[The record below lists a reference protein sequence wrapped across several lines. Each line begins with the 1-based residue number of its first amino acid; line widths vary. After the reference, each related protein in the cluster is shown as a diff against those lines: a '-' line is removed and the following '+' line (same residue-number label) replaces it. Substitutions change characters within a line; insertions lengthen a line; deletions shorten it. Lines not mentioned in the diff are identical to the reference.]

1 MKSSSYPVIILGI
14 TFFLATSFITQVKS
28 MIAYDCDDKDS
39 EISAVSIRDVAEC
52 PEINTAYYSESGTVK
67 VIQRDEISLQHVWT
81 CLIEVTRLISHCGM
95 HSHSSVVA
103 GGIMNYIYRVGAEE
117 CRSIHRYRTLK
128 IYQQNIGGITMN
140 GTTTASLT
148 LEGVVDPDGTCE
160 GSTYHEN
167 GQVWKDV
174 VIIAT
179 IKIQVTD
186 YLAKMKLD
194 ENEISL
200 IGGVVCPFLKGYCFD
215 TNLGETTWEVSPL
228 RTCEEK
234 LSLLYHGQAEKIKN
248 QFTTEQIIVVED
260 NTKREILRTRLLMAP
275 LVPSTLSQLVK
286 ESGGYVGRVLG
297 EVLYIMRCVP
307 RTVAIRRT
315 EKCYNELPIVVN
327 NASKFMAPVTRI
339 IQTHA
344 EEVDCNGLMP
354 PLYLIDDQWMGL
366 SPYPTIKKAPEV
378 LSPESNLK
386 LTFFPIQPVGTLGI
400 YTQEEISN
408 AQRILTFGN
417 ERKAVENIIARRVA
431 GLETTGQGFS
441 TVNLFN
447 TEEMKELAHNT
458 IRQVWGWFTD
468 LGLFMSGLMGFYAIF
483 RIIKYGIG
491 VILNGIQL
499 YQTLGCGVMILA
511 SLWNNLTM
519 WVTHRHH
526 QKVGKAKTDPVVD
539 QPTQL
544 NEVTT

>member
-1 MKSSSYPVIILGI
+1 
-14 TFFLATSFITQVKS
+14 
-28 MIAYDCDDKDS
+28 
-39 EISAVSIRDVAEC
+39 
-52 PEINTAYYSESGTVK
+52 
-67 VIQRDEISLQHVWT
+67 
-81 CLIEVTRLISHCGM
+81 
-95 HSHSSVVA
+95 
-103 GGIMNYIYRVGAEE
+103 
-117 CRSIHRYRTLK
+117 
-128 IYQQNIGGITMN
+128 
-140 GTTTASLT
+140 
-148 LEGVVDPDGTCE
+148 
-160 GSTYHEN
+160 
-167 GQVWKDV
+167 
-174 VIIAT
+174 
-179 IKIQVTD
+179 
-186 YLAKMKLD
+186 
-194 ENEISL
+194 
-200 IGGVVCPFLKGYCFD
+200 
-215 TNLGETTWEVSPL
+215 
-228 RTCEEK
+228 
-234 LSLLYHGQAEKIKN
+234 
-248 QFTTEQIIVVED
+248 
-260 NTKREILRTRLLMAP
+260 
-275 LVPSTLSQLVK
+275 
-286 ESGGYVGRVLG
+286 
-297 EVLYIMRCVP
+297 MRCVP

-327 NASKFMAPVTRI
+327 NASKFRAPVTLI

-366 SPYPTIKKAPEV
+366 CPYPTIKKAPEV

-386 LTFFPIQPVGTLGI
+386 LTFFPIQPVGTLKI

-441 TVNLFN
+441 TVNLLN
-447 TEEMKELAHNT
+447 TEEMEELAHNT

-483 RIIKYGIG
+483 RIVKYGRG

-511 SLWNNLTM
+511 SLWNNFTM

-544 NEVTT
+544 NEVTTQRIYPNLSHWTEQQDSEGAKDIFSGKGEK

>member
-1 MKSSSYPVIILGI
+1 
-14 TFFLATSFITQVKS
+14 
-28 MIAYDCDDKDS
+28 
-39 EISAVSIRDVAEC
+39 
-52 PEINTAYYSESGTVK
+52 
-67 VIQRDEISLQHVWT
+67 
-81 CLIEVTRLISHCGM
+81 
-95 HSHSSVVA
+95 
-103 GGIMNYIYRVGAEE
+103 
-117 CRSIHRYRTLK
+117 
-128 IYQQNIGGITMN
+128 MN

-148 LEGVVDPDGTCE
+148 LEGVVDSDGTCE

-194 ENEISL
+194 EDEISL

-215 TNLGETTWEVSPL
+215 TNLGETTWE
-228 RTCEEK
+228 
-234 LSLLYHGQAEKIKN
+234 
-248 QFTTEQIIVVED
+248 
-260 NTKREILRTRLLMAP
+260 REILRTRLLMAP
-275 LVPSTLSQLVK
+275 SVPSTLSQLVK

-354 PLYLIDDQWMGL
+354 SLYLIDDQWMGL
-366 SPYPTIKKAPEV
+366 SPYPTIKKLRSV
-378 LSPESNLK
+378 VTESYLK
-386 LTFFPIQPVGTLGI
+386 LTFSHPTCRNFGI

-417 ERKAVENIIARRVA
+417 ERKAIENIIARRVA

-447 TEEMKELAHNT
+447 TEEMK
-458 IRQVWGWFTD
+458 
-468 LGLFMSGLMGFYAIF
+468 
-483 RIIKYGIG
+483 
-491 VILNGIQL
+491 
-499 YQTLGCGVMILA
+499 
-511 SLWNNLTM
+511 
-519 WVTHRHH
+519 
-526 QKVGKAKTDPVVD
+526 
-539 QPTQL
+539 
-544 NEVTT
+544 